1 MEYALKENELIPLT
15 FDIMFTEIFN
25 NPDNICILEEFISN
39 YLDIPLKEVTGNLKI
54 LSRRLKKEVRYDS
67 RKEVDLLLNY
77 KGKKI
82 NIEMSNNKSDGVI
95 NRNVVYLC
103 KIHGNQLKV
112 GDTNYSKINSTIQ
125 IVFNNFNI
133 GNELK
138 TTWYLRN
145 DEGQILTSKLRIDII
160 NLVKGKDLC
169 YTGSEKVDYLI
180 NWCKLLTTKDRENV
194 KDISNQIMSHKSTNM
209 LINNMSTLSEEDEM
223 VKLYTK
229 LSRREM
235 EYNTYIAEA
244 TEEGYNK
251 GHEKGYNEGHEQGI
265 EQGIERGMENESN
278 EIIKNMLSKNMDIN
292 LISEVTNK
300 SVEEIKKIE
309 EKMQQ

>member
-54 LSRRLKKEVRYDS
+54 LSHRLKKEVRYDS

-112 GDTNYSKINSTIQ
+112 GDINYSKINSTIQ

-194 KDISNQIMSHKSTNM
+194 KDISSQIMSHKSTDM
-209 LINNMSTLSEEDEM
+209 LINNMSALSEEDEM

-244 TEEGYNK
+244 TEEGYNN
-251 GHEKGYNEGHEQGI
+251 GHEKGYNEGIKKGI
-265 EQGIERGMENESN
+265 EQGIEQKNN
-278 EIIKNMLSKNMDIN
+278 EIAKKMLDKSLDITT
-292 LISEVTNK
+292 I
-300 SVEEIKKIE
+300 EEITGLTKE
-309 EKMQQ
+309 EIMKLK

>member
-112 GDTNYSKINSTIQ
+112 GDINYSKINSTIQ

-194 KDISNQIMSHKSTNM
+194 KDISSQIMSHKSTDM
-209 LINNMSTLSEEDEM
+209 LINNMSALSEEDEM

-244 TEEGYNK
+244 TEEGYNN
-251 GHEKGYNEGHEQGI
+251 GHEKGYNECIKKGI
-265 EQGIERGMENESN
+265 KQKNN
-278 EIIKNMLSKNMDIN
+278 EIAKKMLDKSLDITT
-292 LISEVTNK
+292 I
-300 SVEEIKKIE
+300 EEITGLTKE
-309 EKMQQ
+309 EIMKLK

>member
-39 YLDIPLKEVTGNLKI
+39 YLDIPLKEVSGNLKI

-194 KDISNQIMSHKSTNM
+194 KDISSQIMSHKSTDM
-209 LINNMSTLSEEDEM
+209 LVNNMSALSEEDEM

-251 GHEKGYNEGHEQGI
+251 GHEKGYSKGHEKGYNEGHEQGI
-265 EQGIERGMENESN
+265 
-278 EIIKNMLSKNMDIN
+278 
-292 LISEVTNK
+292 
-300 SVEEIKKIE
+300 
-309 EKMQQ
+309 

>member
-54 LSRRLKKEVRYDS
+54 LSHRLKKEVHYDS

-112 GDTNYSKINSTIQ
+112 GDINYSKINSTIQ

-145 DEGQILTSKLRIDII
+145 EKGQILTSKLRIDII

-194 KDISNQIMSHKSTNM
+194 KDISSQIMSHKSTDM

-251 GHEKGYNEGHEQGI
+251 GHEQGI
-265 EQGIERGMENESN
+265 KQGIKQNN
-278 EIIKNMLSKNMDIN
+278 IDVAKKMLDKKLDITT
-292 LISEVTNK
+292 I
-300 SVEEIKKIE
+300 EEITGLTKE
-309 EKMQQ
+309 EIMKLK

>member
-1 MEYALKENELIPLT
+1 MMTL
-15 FDIMFTEIFN
+15 
-25 NPDNICILEEFISN
+25 
-39 YLDIPLKEVTGNLKI
+39 
-54 LSRRLKKEVRYDS
+54 
-67 RKEVDLLLNY
+67 RKEEIDEICFKRKN
-77 KGKKI
+77 G
-82 NIEMSNNKSDGVI
+82 
-95 NRNVVYLC
+95 
-103 KIHGNQLKV
+103 
-112 GDTNYSKINSTIQ
+112 
-125 IVFNNFNI
+125 
-133 GNELK
+133 LK

-194 KDISNQIMSHKSTNM
+194 KDISSQIMSHKSTDM
-209 LINNMSTLSEEDEM
+209 LVNNMSALSEEDEM

-251 GHEKGYNEGHEQGI
+251 GHEKGYNEGLDQKN
-265 EQGIERGMENESN
+265 NEIAKKMLEEKLPLETISKITGLSN
-278 EIIKNMLSKNMDIN
+278 EEITEL
-292 LISEVTNK
+292 NK
-300 SVEEIKKIE
+300 
-309 EKMQQ
+309 

>member
-39 YLDIPLKEVTGNLKI
+39 YLDIPLKEVSGNLKI

-112 GDTNYSKINSTIQ
+112 GDINYSKINSTIQ

-194 KDISNQIMSHKSTNM
+194 KDISNQIMSHKSTDM
-209 LINNMSTLSEEDEM
+209 LVNNMSALSEEDEM

-251 GHEKGYNEGHEQGI
+251 GHEQGI
-265 EQGIERGMENESN
+265 KQGIKQNN
-278 EIIKNMLSKNMDIN
+278 IDVAKKMLDKKLDITT
-292 LISEVTNK
+292 I
-300 SVEEIKKIE
+300 EEITGLTKE
-309 EKMQQ
+309 EIMKLK